1 MAANQPDRG
10 GPIRRVAITGGTHGN
25 ESNSVQLAK
34 HLIRH
39 PALAQRESFSS
50 TVLLNNPAAIER
62 NVRYCDEDLNRC
74 FTLADLADES
84 RNSIEAKRA
93 REINAQLGPKGSEGA
108 VDYVLDL
115 HNTTANTGVAIMCSP
130 HDRLSHALVAHLQA
144 KDPSVRLLLWN
155 RSVTDY
161 PLMPSVGKHGMTF
174 EVGAA
179 PWGVIDGASYVQSLG
194 LIMRAL
200 DYVHA
205 HNLAIA
211 AGASGAWKRTTVPVY
226 EALRS
231 VDYPRYEDGTLSA
244 MIHPSLQGHDFSE
257 LHKGDPAFLT
267 MSGQTLGFE
276 PSADEAA
283 SGLPTY
289 PFFINEAAYYE
300 KGIAF
305 MTCQMSDQPIRL
317 LENVPTLTPAEAE
330 QPETKRQK
338 S

>member
-174 EVGAA
+174 EVANPNPNPNPNLKPNPNLTLTLTLTLTLNLTPSRWAPLPGAA
-179 PWGVIDGASYVQSLG
+179 WSA
-194 LIMRAL
+194 
-200 DYVHA
+200 
-205 HNLAIA
+205 
-211 AGASGAWKRTTVPVY
+211 
-226 EALRS
+226 RS
-231 VDYPRYEDGTLSA
+231 TSSRS
-244 MIHPSLQGHDFSE
+244 S
-257 LHKGDPAFLT
+257 
-267 MSGQTLGFE
+267 
-276 PSADEAA
+276 
-283 SGLPTY
+283 
-289 PFFINEAAYYE
+289 
-300 KGIAF
+300 
-305 MTCQMSDQPIRL
+305 
-317 LENVPTLTPAEAE
+317 
-330 QPETKRQK
+330 
-338 S
+338 

>member
-174 EVGAA
+174 EVAK
-179 PWGVIDGASYVQSLG
+179 PNPKPKPKPNPIPIPIPNPNPTPNPNPNPNPKVPYF
-194 LIMRAL
+194 LISA
-200 DYVHA
+200 
-205 HNLAIA
+205 
-211 AGASGAWKRTTVPVY
+211 K
-226 EALRS
+226 ALRL
-231 VDYPRYEDGTLSA
+231 DGTA
-244 MIHPSLQGHDFSE
+244 P
-257 LHKGDPAFLT
+257 
-267 MSGQTLGFE
+267 TLLYGYGGFE
-276 PSADEAA
+276 ISLSP
-283 SGLPTY
+283 G
-289 PFFINEAAYYE
+289 
-300 KGIAF
+300 
-305 MTCQMSDQPIRL
+305 
-317 LENVPTLTPAEAE
+317 
-330 QPETKRQK
+330 
-338 S
+338 